1 MKHMNRIRRAR
12 KGFSLIE
19 VMVALT
25 LLSLIMMSLAKLALY
40 ASIRGRGNDLYS
52 KRAAALQREVNKFE
66 AMPFTN
72 LAAFSTSDKT
82 FTVGDFTYTRKLTI
96 TAASST
102 RYTITVQIVPSNTS
116 VSSDQAVVDRTSPP
130 TSTPLCSGC

>member
-1 MKHMNRIRRAR
+1 MMRMNRRKRAR

-40 ASIRGRGNDLYS
+40 ASIRGRGNDLYG

-82 FTVGDFTYTRKLTI
+82 FTVGDFTYTRKLTL

-102 RYTITVQIVPSNTS
+102 RYTVKVFVVPSNKSITCD
-116 VSSDQAVVDRTSPP
+116 SSTIGRTSPP